1 MADSILRLKV
11 ESQEYD
17 NKLKRAAEGLNRYV
31 ENCRKVGGTLEVVE
45 KDTLEFVRAMGQ
57 METTAK
63 TATGKLSEMKR
74 TFQEWG
80 MVYKQMTDAEKQSPV
95 GKALSQSLDQLKG
108 RIQETKRDMQSLE
121 QELNGSKFGQFGSI
135 LDGIG
140 QKMGL
145 NANITELLTSK
156 TALMSAGIGAAG
168 AIVGKAAQEWAKYNA
183 ELAKQDQ
190 ITTVTTGLKGPE
202 SDRMTDQARA
212 LTDTYGV
219 DFREAINAANT
230 LMTQFGQTGEQAMS
244 LIRDGMQGMIQGD
257 GPKLLSMIQQ
267 YAPAFQDAGVTASQ
281 LVAVIQ
287 NSEGGIFTDQN
298 MNAIVMGIKNIRLMT
313 KATSDAL
320 AQLGIDGQKMSQQ
333 LRDGSMTIFDALKQV
348 ATQIQGVNSGSQAAG
363 EVMQQVFG
371 RQGAMAGTKLGEAI
385 ATLNTNLE
393 ETKRQTGEVGD
404 AYNDLYNANVR
415 LNRAIRECF
424 GYDGWNQMAAGIKT
438 NLITALSDVVDGI
451 GRVKDVLTSD
461 VGTTIFDTIS
471 SAAFSAMRPL
481 GQLYKTIKDVINLQG
496 NIVNSGNGGGNT
508 KTGMNAIL
516 EHIMSY
522 NSKDARER
530 AYQFYLR
537 RINQSLAKNQTTVV
551 TDDGNGH
558 YTESIR
564 PNRDANNKK
573 LLNDKLLLINSHD
586 RLINAPIRKNNS
598 TNTPPTI
605 TVNTI
610 PTTTTGSGGG
620 GGRSGGGR
628 NGRGNTTPT
637 KTQLTGT
644 QKNQQTISQLTTEY
658 QALSDKVKQASDSE
672 VASINNRME
681 AIRSEIKLLQERNAE
696 IQYQADVAQ
705 GKYPATTT
713 APEPIVKPRTMN
725 PADTV
730 AGVIKQN
737 LSANGDMSNVK
748 ALPELTAMEQALATL
763 KEQQEV
769 YGSSSSEVWQSYQQ
783 QIEDVENRI
792 EQFKGKSVSS
802 AQATTKSWNTAAS
815 AISTVSSAIAMI
827 KDPAAKIM
835 ATIGQAIANVALA
848 YGETLAKDKHSKSNI
863 YAFIA
868 AAASAMVS
876 MVSTISTIKSSA
888 KYAEGGIIKG
898 NSYSGDN
905 IQANNGAINLNAG
918 ELILNRAQQ
927 GVIASSLGDNRA
939 VPVMRPYVDGEV
951 IFLGMN
957 NTSKRH
963 GRGEIVTT
971 SMLRKYGLIP

>member
-1 MADSILRLKV
+1 
-11 ESQEYD
+11 
-17 NKLKRAAEGLNRYV
+17 
-31 ENCRKVGGTLEVVE
+31 
-45 KDTLEFVRAMGQ
+45 
-57 METTAK
+57 
-63 TATGKLSEMKR
+63 
-74 TFQEWG
+74 
-80 MVYKQMTDAEKQSPV
+80 
-95 GKALSQSLDQLKG
+95 
-108 RIQETKRDMQSLE
+108 
-121 QELNGSKFGQFGSI
+121 
-135 LDGIG
+135 
-140 QKMGL
+140 
-145 NANITELLTSK
+145 
-156 TALMSAGIGAAG
+156 
-168 AIVGKAAQEWAKYNA
+168 
-183 ELAKQDQ
+183 
-190 ITTVTTGLKGPE
+190 
-202 SDRMTDQARA
+202 
-212 LTDTYGV
+212 
-219 DFREAINAANT
+219 
-230 LMTQFGQTGEQAMS
+230 
-244 LIRDGMQGMIQGD
+244 
-257 GPKLLSMIQQ
+257 
-267 YAPAFQDAGVTASQ
+267 
-281 LVAVIQ
+281 
-287 NSEGGIFTDQN
+287 
-298 MNAIVMGIKNIRLMT
+298 
-313 KATSDAL
+313 
-320 AQLGIDGQKMSQQ
+320 
-333 LRDGSMTIFDALKQV
+333 
-348 ATQIQGVNSGSQAAG
+348 
-363 EVMQQVFG
+363 
-371 RQGAMAGTKLGEAI
+371 AMAGTKLGEAI

-415 LNRAIRECF
+415 LNGAIRECF
-424 GYDGWNQMAAGIKT
+424 GYDGWNQMAAGIKA

-471 SAAFSAMRPL
+471 SAAFSAMGTL
-481 GQLYKTIKDVINLQG
+481 GQLYNTIKHVINLPG

-516 EHIMSY
+516 ESIMSY

-537 RINQSLAKNQTTVV
+537 RINQRLAKNQTTVV
-551 TDDGNGH
+551 KDDGNGH
-558 YTESIR
+558 YTESTR
-564 PNRDANNKK
+564 PNQNANNKK

-605 TVNTI
+605 TVNPI
-610 PTTTTGSGGG
+610 PTTPTGSGGG

-637 KTQLTGT
+637 ET
-644 QKNQQTISQLTTEY
+644 QKNQQEISRLTTEY

-681 AIRSEIKLLQERNAE
+681 AIRSEIKQLQERNAE

-705 GKYPATTT
+705 GKYPATMT

-763 KEQQEV
+763 KEEQEL
-769 YGSSSSEVWQSYQQ
+769 YGASSSEVWQSYQQ

-792 EQFKGKSVSS
+792 EQFKGKSVSA

-815 AISTVSSAIAMI
+815 AINTVSSAIAMI

-848 YGETLAKDKHSKSNI
+848 YGETLAKDKTSKSNV

-939 VPVMRPYVDGEV
+939 VPVMQPYVDGEV

-971 SMLRKYGLIP
+971 SMLRKYGLI